1 MSRSAAARFSAA
13 MYFLDFALAHKI
25 QIEKRQGTTTA
36 PVRSKQRPSWKEV
49 TPRVTR
55 VDER

>member
-1 MSRSAAARFSAA
+1 MLN
-13 MYFLDFALAHKI
+13 YLDFALAHKI
-25 QIEKRQGTTTA
+25 QIEKHQGTTTG
-36 PVRSKQRPSWKEV
+36 PLRSKQRPSWNEV